1 MFDKT
6 DLIDGGLICT
16 GLGISLV
23 DLQNILSIIILV
35 IDILWILIK
44 VTIKFCKYI
53 SDGKLTDEELQDL
66 ENDVNKITHKEDDH
80 SE

>member
-6 DLIDGGLICT
+6 DLIDGSLICT

-35 IDILWILIK
+35 IDILWILLK
-44 VTIKFCKYI
+44 FTIKFFRYI
-53 SDGKLTDEELQDL
+53 KDGKLTDEELQDL
-66 ENDVNKITHKEDDH
+66 ENEFNKILNKEDDH

>member
-23 DLQNILSIIILV
+23 DIQNILSIIILV
-35 IDILWILIK
+35 IDILWILLK
-44 VTIKFCKYI
+44 FTIKFFRYI
-53 SDGKLTDEELQDL
+53 KDGKLTDEELQDL
-66 ENDVNKITHKEDDH
+66 ENELNKIVNKEDDH

>member
-23 DLQNILSIIILV
+23 DIQNILSIIILV
-35 IDILWILIK
+35 IDILWILLKFIIK
-44 VTIKFCKYI
+44 IFRYIK
-53 SDGKLTDEELQDL
+53 DGKLTDEELQDL
-66 ENDVNKITHKEDDH
+66 ENEFNEIKNKDGDD
-80 SE
+80 

>member
-1 MFDKT
+1 MFNKS
-6 DLIDGGLICT
+6 DLFDSGLICT
-16 GLGISLV
+16 GLGISLM

-53 SDGKLTDEELQDL
+53 SDGKLTEDEI
-66 ENDVNKITHKEDDH
+66 NDIDNDIKKITGKEDDPD
-80 SE
+80 E

>member
-6 DLIDGGLICT
+6 DIIDGGLIFT

-35 IDILWILIK
+35 IDMLWILLKFI
-44 VTIKFCKYI
+44 IKFFRYI
-53 SDGKLTDEELQDL
+53 KDGKLTDEELQDL
-66 ENDVNKITHKEDDH
+66 ENEFNEIKNKDGDD
-80 SE
+80 

>member
-1 MFDKT
+1 MFNKT

-35 IDILWILIK
+35 IDIIWILMKFI
-44 VTIKFCKYI
+44 IKFFRYF
-53 SDGKLTDEELQDL
+53 SDGKLDDEELKDL
-66 ENDVNKITHKEDDH
+66 ENDVNKITGKEDDPD
-80 SE
+80 E